1 MLKEF
6 FEVNFVVFQ
15 FLSTNILGILTQ
27 LSIKYFFIIT
37 ASLNQ
42 VSHNH
47 PLTIILSIFLFF
59 NNSIDLSSLA
69 FNLSETF
76 QFCLTILQ

>member
-15 FLSTNILGILTQ
+15 FLSTNILEILTQ
-27 LSIKYFFIIT
+27 LSIKYFFITT